1 MTCAQGLLR
10 LLWGGGPEVGVLR
23 DWQRYNV
30 KLCNEEKLG
39 FYQKNGLSATNGD
52 LSKVGVGFGAKRE
65 VEHGKMGLK
74 ISVVEL
80 YQQADPTF
88 A

>member
-1 MTCAQGLLR
+1 MR
-10 LLWGGGPEVGVLR
+10 K
-23 DWQRYNV
+23 QRYNV
-30 KLCNEEKLG
+30 KPCNEEKLG
-39 FYQKNGLSATNGD
+39 LYQKNGLSAANGD

-65 VEHGKMGLK
+65 VEQGKMGLK
-74 ISVVEL
+74 ISVVQL